1 MTAQR
6 IMEITAGE
14 QLVDIYAMCAGFTG
28 CERRGTID
36 GSEGGVDQYDRLRG
50 CFCWTEDGYWHV
62 RR

>member
-1 MTAQR
+1 
-6 IMEITAGE
+6 MEITAGE